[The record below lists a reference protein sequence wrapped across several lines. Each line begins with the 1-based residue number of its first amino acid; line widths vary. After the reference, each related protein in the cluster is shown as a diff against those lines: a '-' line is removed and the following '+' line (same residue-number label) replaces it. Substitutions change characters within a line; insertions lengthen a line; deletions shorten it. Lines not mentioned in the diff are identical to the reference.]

1 VFEPKL
7 VTYTKP
13 LVGLIA
19 TPYGP
24 PPTGIVAITVLV
36 AGFITETVPESE
48 LATYTKPLAGL
59 IATPN
64 GALPT
69 GIVAITEYPYALAI
83 PISEENTIVD
93 ISNVIVKSEN
103 NIREMVVFIG
113 VSLLI
118 IINHLVI

>member
-1 VFEPKL
+1 MFEEIL

-19 TPYGP
+19 TPYG
-24 PPTGIVAITVLV
+24 V
-36 AGFITETVPESE
+36 
-48 LATYTKPLAGL
+48 
-59 IATPN
+59 
-64 GALPT
+64 LPT
-69 GIVAITEYPYALAI
+69 GIVATTEYFCALAV
-83 PISEENTIVD
+83 PISGKNTIVD

-118 IINHLVI
+118 INHLVIAATTAKF